1 MGLVAFLASRGE
13 KPCSPRTGSYC
24 KARKRLPEKVL
35 SRLPQETAARMTQ
48 EATADGPRTLSFQ
61 GALQTIHAFRI
72 FLRLARQSCLHDLYS
87 TMLAAIARR
96 RVGDRPNRSEPRARK
111 QRPKPYP
118 HLTTPRNEYQKTS
131 LKTTST
137 VIIQPS
143 AEVPGFS

>member
-72 FLRLARQSCLHDLYS
+72 FLRLARQSCDLYS

-118 HLTTPRNEYQKTS
+118 HLTTHETNTKK
-131 LKTTST
+131 LH
-137 VIIQPS
+137 
-143 AEVPGFS
+143 